1 MDYLVNG
8 WNKYNFFLS
17 PNKLENILS
26 EYHLVIIN
34 AHVPV
39 DYTES
44 SLQEYLSAYSSLY
57 DLLFSGKKIGWERD
71 YSLFLQRG
79 ITSDLA
85 NCIYGKLHRYEGKQ
99 YKRADFNEPVVGISP
114 VTLWLNLGKIKCYI
128 VPRPILILFVRNITW
143 VCNCNIPKQSN
154 IRSMADTNS

>member
-17 PNKLENILS
+17 PNKLEKILS
-26 EYHLVIIN
+26 EYHLVIFG

-44 SLQEYLSAYSSLY
+44 SLQEYLSAYSNLY
-57 DLLFSGKKIGWERD
+57 DLLFSGKKIDWERD

-79 ITSDLA
+79 ITSD
-85 NCIYGKLHRYEGKQ
+85 
-99 YKRADFNEPVVGISP
+99 F
-114 VTLWLNLGKIKCYI
+114 
-128 VPRPILILFVRNITW
+128 
-143 VCNCNIPKQSN
+143 
-154 IRSMADTNS
+154 